1 MTMDPMNLR
10 QINYL
15 MAVVEEGSFTR
26 AAQRLSVAQPSLSQQ
41 VRALE
46 RELGGPLLERLPN
59 GVQLTAAGRAFL
71 PEARAAASHAARAA
85 EAARTTL
92 GVPGRE
98 LGIATVTSL
107 AVGLLP
113 EALAQWHRRHRE
125 TTVFLHEYPHRR
137 ELHAAVRGGLGDLGV
152 GPRPPA
158 WTGPITRLGWEEFVI
173 VLPAYDPQVRGNGRR
188 LALLALADRDWVL
201 LDPAHGLSELTLA
214 ACAKE
219 GFVPRAAVRTGQ
231 VTAAAQLAAAG
242 LGPTLLGS
250 HAVPAGLDA
259 ALMRVRPRLVRE
271 VVAFTR
277 SAWSPAAEEFLEILG
292 KLPMRSRPRGSE
304 LIG

>member
-1 MTMDPMNLR
+1 MNLR

-15 MAVVEEGSFTR
+15 LAVVEEDSFTR

-71 PEARAAASHAARAA
+71 PEARAAASHALRAA

-92 GVPGRE
+92 GTPGRRLE
-98 LGIATVTSL
+98 IGTVTSL

-113 EALAQWHRRHRE
+113 PALGRWHRRHAE
-125 TTVFLHEYPHRR
+125 TAVYLHEYLHRR
-137 ELHAAVRGGLGDLGV
+137 ELHAAVRGGLGDLGL
-152 GPRPPA
+152 GPRPA
-158 WTGPITRLGWEEFVI
+158 NWTGPVLRLGWEEFVV
-173 VLPAYDPQVRGNGRR
+173 VLPSYDPVVRENAKRV
-188 LALLALADRDWVL
+188 ALDQLADRAWVL
-201 LDPAHGLSELTLA
+201 LDPGHGLSDLTQR
-214 ACAKE
+214 ACARA

-231 VTAAAQLAAAG
+231 VTAAAALAAAG

-259 ALMRVRPRLVRE
+259 ALIQVRPRLVRE

-277 SAWSPAAEEFLEILG
+277 TAWSPAAEEFLEVLG
-292 KLPMRSRPRGSE
+292 DLPMRSRPRRSE
-304 LIG
+304 LID

>member
-1 MTMDPMNLR
+1 MNLR

-15 MAVVEEGSFTR
+15 LAVVEEGSFTR

-46 RELGGPLLERLPN
+46 RELGGPLLERMPN
-59 GVQLTAAGRAFL
+59 GVQLTAAGRAFV
-71 PEARAAASHAARAA
+71 PEARSAASHAARAA
-85 EAARTTL
+85 EAVRATL
-92 GVPGRE
+92 GAPGRRLE
-98 LGIATVTSL
+98 LSTVTSM
-107 AVGLLP
+107 AVGILP
-113 EALAQWHRRHRE
+113 DALARWHRLHAD
-125 TTVFLHEYPHRR
+125 TAVYLHEFHHRR
-137 ELHAAVRGGLGDLGV
+137 DLHEAVRGGLGDLGV
-152 GPRPPA
+152 GPRPA
-158 WTGPITRLGWEEFVI
+158 NWSGPITRLGWEEFVI
-173 VLPAYDPQVRGNGRR
+173 VLPPHDPMAEGSGGSV
-188 LALLALADRDWVL
+188 ALERLADRDWVL
-201 LDPAHGLSELTLA
+201 LEPGHGLHELA
-214 ACAKE
+214 QRACARA

-250 HAVPAGLDA
+250 HTVPAGLDA

-277 SAWSPAAEEFLEILG
+277 SAWSPAAEQFLEVLG

-304 LIG
+304 LVG

>member
-1 MTMDPMNLR
+1 MNLR

-46 RELGGPLLERLPN
+46 RELGGPLLERMPN

-71 PEARAAASHAARAA
+71 PEAKAAASHAARAA
-85 EAARTTL
+85 DAARTML

-98 LGIATVTSL
+98 LEIGTVTSL

-113 EALAQWHRRHRE
+113 QALARWHRRHAE
-125 TTVFLHEYPHRR
+125 TAVFLHEFTHRR
-137 ELHAAVRGGLGDLGV
+137 DLFAAVRGGLGDLGL
-152 GPRPPA
+152 GPRPSSWA
-158 WTGPITRLGWEEFVI
+158 GPIIRLGWEEFVI
-173 VLPAYDPQVRGNGRR
+173 VLPSYDPLARTNGKH
-188 LALLALADRDWVL
+188 LALEQLADRDWVL
-201 LDPAHGLSELTLA
+201 LDPDHGLYELTQR
-214 ACAKE
+214 ACAKA

-231 VTAAAQLAAAG
+231 VAAAAQLAAAG

-259 ALMRVRPRLVRE
+259 ALIRVRPRLVRE

-277 SAWSPAAEEFLEILG
+277 SAWSPAAEEFIEVFG
-292 KLPMRSRPRGSE
+292 TLPMRSRPRGSE